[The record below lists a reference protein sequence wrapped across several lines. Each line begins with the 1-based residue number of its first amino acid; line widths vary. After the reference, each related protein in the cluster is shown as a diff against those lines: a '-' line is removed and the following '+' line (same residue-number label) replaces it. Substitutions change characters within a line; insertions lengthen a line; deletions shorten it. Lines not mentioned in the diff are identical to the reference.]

1 MIDVSFIILTYNEEI
16 HLRALP
22 EQYSR
27 IELIRYFWSIAIRPT
42 RPAKSPLHGGS
53 SRIKTLAGETF

>member
-27 IELIRYFWSIAIRPT
+27 VERSGVSGR
-42 RPAKSPLHGGS
+42 
-53 SRIKTLAGETF
+53 